1 MILRISH
8 MLQIIWV
15 RKLPFIICC
24 ALMLYSNFVLGQE
37 EKTKLEEL
45 VSKETQLF
53 ISQSDSIEKIEEL
66 IQDIFYAKKDTLLG
80 LQYSKY
86 FLERGKTQENYE
98 IQYFSSFQIAYVEYN
113 RSDYKQALKY
123 AYQSVKVAEKL
134 QDTINSIS
142 SNILL
147 GSTWYVLGNYEDALE
162 SYLTA
167 KELASHIENSSYE
180 IICLTNV
187 ANTRIK
193 LNRYEDAL
201 KSYDLI
207 IKTLDE
213 KKDASFVQFKE
224 TYLSSLLGKGL
235 CLIELGI
242 YQKAQE
248 TFDKGIKLAEANDLQ
263 IYKGYFYI
271 SLGKL
276 SYEKKEYH
284 ASLGFLKQGKDKL
297 QNYSGLQNNLRI
309 ADYYVA
315 KCYYQ
320 QKKYE
325 EAILLL
331 DENFERIGDNLLAD
345 KLEEMYQ
352 LAIDISKIQ
361 TDQNK
366 QVIYYSKLR
375 EITKFKRDRKSA
387 AKDLLHNDDL
397 KDYDIRNEKLENEK
411 TQSLIDKRIIS
422 TISIVILIL
431 LLTIFLLYRRKT
443 KIKEQKFLAIIE
455 KISHHQLKDTSQKV
469 SQDYKIKDEKAKVI
483 LEKLQELE
491 NTHFYLSQDC
501 NLYTTAKLL
510 NTNTTYLSK
519 ALNDVKKQSFN
530 QYLNKLRI
538 DYVLVKL
545 KEDSVFRSYTIHAVS
560 KEIGYKSATTFIKEF
575 KNKTGLNPSY
585 YIKKIEN

>member
-1 MILRISH
+1 
-8 MLQIIWV
+8 MLQIFWV
-15 RKLPFIICC
+15 QKLPFLLCFVF
-24 ALMLYSNFVLGQE
+24 MLFSCYALGQQ
-37 EKTKLEEL
+37 EKITPNEL
-45 VSKETQLF
+45 VSKEMQLF
-53 ISQSDSIEKIEEL
+53 ISQSDSIGKIEEL
-66 IQDIFYAKKDTLLG
+66 IQNTFYNKKDTLLS
-80 LQYSKY
+80 LHYATY
-86 FLERGKTQENYE
+86 FLERGKTQENDE
-98 IQYFSSFQIAYVEYN
+98 IQYFSSFQIAYIEYN
-113 RSDYKQALKY
+113 RSNHKQALKY

-134 QDTINSIS
+134 QDTISSIS

-147 GSTWYVLGNYEDALE
+147 GSTWYVLGNYEEALE

-167 KELASHIENSSYE
+167 KELASHIKNSSYE
-180 IICLTNV
+180 IICLTNI

-201 KSYDLI
+201 NSYDLI
-207 IKTLDE
+207 IRTLDD
-213 KKDASFVQFKE
+213 KKEASFVQFKE

-235 CLIELGI
+235 CLIELKNF
-242 YQKAQE
+242 QQAQE
-248 TFDKGIKLAEANDLQ
+248 TNAKGIKLAEANDLQ
-263 IYKGYFYI
+263 VYKGYFYI

-284 ASLGFLKQGKDKL
+284 TSLGFLKQGKDVL
-297 QNYSGLQNNLRI
+297 HNYSGLQNNLRI

-320 QKKYE
+320 QEKYE
-325 EAILLL
+325 EAILVL
-331 DENFERIGDNLLAD
+331 EKNFESSGDNLLAD

-352 LAIDISKIQ
+352 LAIDISEIQ
-361 TDQNK
+361 NDQNK
-366 QVIYYSKLR
+366 QVIYYGKLR
-375 EITKFKRDRKSA
+375 EITEFKKDRKSA
-387 AKDLLHNDDL
+387 AKDLLHDDDL
-397 KDYDIRNEKLENEK
+397 KAYDIRNEKLKNEK
-411 TQSLIDKRIIS
+411 TQSLIAKRIIS

-431 LLTIFLLYRRKT
+431 VFTIFLVYRRKT

-455 KISHHQLKDTSQKV
+455 DISNHQPKNTIQKV
-469 SQDYKIKDEKAKVI
+469 SHDFKIKDEKAKVI
-483 LEKLQELE
+483 LEELEELE
-491 NTHFYLSQDC
+491 NTHFYLSQEC

-545 KEDSVFRSYTIHAVS
+545 KEDSVFRSYTIQAVS
-560 KEIGYKSATTFIKEF
+560 REIGYKSATTFIKEF

-585 YIKKIEN
+585 YIKRIEN